1 MAEPQEGSVRTPLVP
16 SPVGKWEQTKQQF
29 LTLDQVQ
36 TVKANTALTDLS

>member
-1 MAEPQEGSVRTPLVP
+1 MAEPQVGSVGAPLVP
-16 SPVGKWEQTKQQF
+16 SPVDKWAETKQQL